1 MTPEQFSQIVATLRE
16 LGDNPYTITG
26 AADWAIFAWMAG
38 ICQALLFGTLAIMWK
53 DLRVSISAGETRWQ
67 KAIEDHERD
76 LDKKCADNLMALRD
90 FDQKQTKET
99 DSIWQA
105 IKDCQSDCCP
115 RGKNA

>member
-1 MTPEQFSQIVATLRE
+1 MTPDQFAQILDTLRE
-16 LGDNPYTITG
+16 LGTHKYTITG

-38 ICQALLFGTLAIMWK
+38 ICQALLFGTLTVMWK
-53 DLRVSISAGETRWQ
+53 DLRVSMAAGENRWQ
-67 KAIEDHERD
+67 KAIEDHERE
-76 LDKKCADNLMALRD
+76 LARKCFENTQIIRD
-90 FDQKQTKET
+90 IDAKQAKET

>member
-1 MTPEQFSQIVATLRE
+1 MTPDQLSQILATLRE
-16 LGDNPYTITG
+16 LGSHPYTITG

-53 DLRVSISAGETRWQ
+53 DLRVSMAAGESRWQ
-67 KAIEDHERD
+67 KAIEDHGRD
-76 LDKKCADNLMALRD
+76 LEKKCQDNLQSLREVD
-90 FDQKQTKET
+90 AKQTKET

-105 IKDCQSDCCP
+105 IKDCQGDCCP